1 MCPAQLNLFSQYQFP
16 LLTNVSGDDF
26 EDAENEIKC
35 WKEIIGISAADE
47 LVAQQQSNEI
57 LDDEDTDDESE
68 ESGNKEDAERS
79 ILSTADNDEN
89 AYDLGSP
96 KKSGSL

>member
-1 MCPAQLNLFSQYQFP
+1 MNTMGYK
-16 LLTNVSGDDF
+16 N
-26 EDAENEIKC
+26 IR
-35 WKEIIGISAADE
+35 IIILYIA
-47 LVAQQQSNEI
+47 NEI